1 VIFCTIRALGN
12 LTLLEANAELF
23 VNVIDDVSF
32 SGSKGHE
39 NVFGRRWVYYRS
51 LLPRSRAC
59 ILLSSCVSN
68 LIDAKVGT
76 SLMAVYDDT
85 NNERT
90 RDMAKETM
98 RLLLEWVDRPL
109 ASDIAPCHAC
119 YLPCVTNGFS
129 SL

>member
-98 RLLLEWVDRPL
+98 RLLLE
-109 ASDIAPCHAC
+109 
-119 YLPCVTNGFS
+119 
-129 SL
+129 

>member
-1 VIFCTIRALGN
+1 MLFFCTIRALGN

-23 VNVIDDVSF
+23 VNVIDDFSF
-32 SGSKGHE
+32 SRTKEHKD
-39 NVFGRRWVYYRS
+39 VFGRRWSYYRS

-59 ILLSSCVSN
+59 ILLSSCVTN

-76 SLMAVYDDT
+76 SLMAVYDNT

-98 RLLLEWVDRPL
+98 RLLLE
-109 ASDIAPCHAC
+109 
-119 YLPCVTNGFS
+119 
-129 SL
+129 